1 MNYRKYFTRLYPILK
16 YILKI
21 HLLALVILSF
31 LRLILLLTNLQN
43 AENIETSLITNA
55 FHLGFFFDNIGV
67 SAITILPILGAV
79 CISFFDSYKNAFRKL
94 FNCYYIFTY
103 TFLFGFSV
111 ANIPYFNYFFRH
123 LDIGIV
129 DWLSHDTEGF
139 SMIFTESSYYKYYLL
154 FFAIILSFSCCVIL
168 FGKQW
173 DRYKNH
179 IDKNTKAGI
188 VKFSLI
194 SLLLLTISYTGITRK
209 HDIVHPILLWTA
221 YLSPSSFANE
231 LTTSPVYNTLVSIVT
246 PKYKDKEVNHVISIE
261 DSFDLLKKDFSSQ
274 DFLSDISPICRKI
287 TPSEEERKANIVIV
301 LMESMSTYYLDE
313 TPQLTPFLNE
323 LKNKSYYFKNFYS
336 PGTHTNQGIFASL
349 YGIPGLFDRVI
360 MDDRVMSGTE
370 PLPLCEGLPINLNA
384 KGYTSCFFVSH
395 DKSYNNTDMFLYR
408 NGYDLKNIYAKEDY
422 PESEYVNYW
431 GVGDRYL
438 LDYAIKTFNKEKEK
452 PFFGTVM
459 TITNHPEYVVPTE
472 FKSISSDASEQAV
485 YYADYCIKKFLEDAS
500 KQEWYDNTIFVFL
513 GDHGKILGKQQFE
526 MPISLNHIPLM
537 IYSPLFS
544 DMPKIVENFGTQIDI
559 FPTVMGLLNIE
570 YENSSLGID
579 LLRERRPYAVF
590 TTDEKLGCINEHYL
604 YCYNT
609 LSKQE
614 VMYDYKNDNI
624 ANLATIN
631 KNAFDSIRN
640 YAAAT
645 VQATNYLLK
654 NGLTRRKENIDIK

>member
-1 MNYRKYFTRLYPILK
+1 MNYKNYFTKVYPILK

-21 HLLALVILSF
+21 HLLALVVLSI
-31 LRLILLLTNLQN
+31 LRLVLLLTNLQN
-43 AENIETSLITNA
+43 AENIETSLIINA

-67 SAITILPILGAV
+67 SAITILPLLSAV
-79 CISFFDSYKNAFRKL
+79 CIAFFDSYKDIFRKL
-94 FNCYYIFTY
+94 FNAYYIFIY
-103 TFLFGFSV
+103 TLLFGFSV

-123 LDIGIV
+123 LDIGII

-154 FFAIILSFSCCVIL
+154 FFATILCFSFCIIR

-173 DRYKNH
+173 HNYKNH
-179 IDKNTKAGI
+179 VEKNSKSSI
-188 VKFSLI
+188 IKLSLI
-194 SLLLLTISYTGITRK
+194 SIILLTISYSGITRK
-209 HDIVHPILLWTA
+209 YNIVNPILLWTA

-231 LTTSPVYNTLVSIVT
+231 LTTSPVYNTLASIVT

-274 DFLSDISPICRKI
+274 NFDSDISPICRKI
-287 TPSEEERKANIVIV
+287 IPDGEERNANIVIV
-301 LMESMSTYYLDE
+301 LMESMSTYYLTE

-323 LKNKSYYFKNFYS
+323 LKNKSYYFENFYS
-336 PGTHTNQGIFASL
+336 SGTHTNQGIFATL

-360 MDDRVMSGTE
+360 MDDRVMGGTDR
-370 PLPLCEGLPINLNA
+370 LPLCEGLPINLNA

-408 NGYDLKNIYAKEDY
+408 NGYALKDIYAKENY

-431 GVGDRYL
+431 GVGDGYL
-438 LDYAIKTFNKEKEK
+438 FDYTIKTFNEKKGK
-452 PFFGTVM
+452 PFFGTIM
-459 TITNHPEYVVPTE
+459 TITNHPEYVVPAA

-485 YYADYCIKKFLEDAS
+485 YYADHCIKKFLEDAT
-500 KQEWYDNTIFVFL
+500 KEEWYDNTIFVFL

-526 MPISLNHIPLM
+526 MPVSLNHIPLM
-537 IYSPLFS
+537 IYSPLFT
-544 DMPKIVENFGTQIDI
+544 DTPKAFENFGTQIDI

-570 YENSSLGID
+570 YENNSLGID
-579 LLRERRPYAVF
+579 LLKEKRPYAVF
-590 TTDEKLGCINEHYL
+590 TTDEKLGCINEEYL

-614 VMYDYKNDNI
+614 VMYDYKKNNI
-624 ANLATIN
+624 TNLATFN
-631 KNAFDSIRN
+631 KHAFDSIRN

-654 NGLTRRKENIDIK
+654 NELTRRNK